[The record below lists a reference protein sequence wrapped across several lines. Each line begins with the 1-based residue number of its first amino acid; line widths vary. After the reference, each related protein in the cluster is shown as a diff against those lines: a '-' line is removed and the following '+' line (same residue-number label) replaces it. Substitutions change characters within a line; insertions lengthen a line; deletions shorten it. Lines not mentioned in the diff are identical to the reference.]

1 MQVDD
6 VEELAALWDRY
17 KHHEARSMELILEGW
32 KLLDKASENPEKEQL
47 QLDVIEF
54 THREE
59 AIWVRAVNG

>member
-1 MQVDD
+1 M
-6 VEELAALWDRY
+6 EELAALWDRY
-17 KHHEARSMELILEGW
+17 KHDEARSVELIHEGW
-32 KLLDKASENPEKEQL
+32 NLLDKASENPENKQL